1 MSMGNGPAS
10 PRRFQPLRK
19 GRVPRYA
26 QRRGRD
32 GHHLLLRTLLDGYS
46 LLLED
51 IQGPAG
57 RVFQRFADLLVE
69 RLGLPLAMVSTLLPE
84 DQGLQI
90 VALSGRAAA
99 YLRGFDAG
107 DGQQRD
113 GGVLHPACT
122 ALGQDAP
129 LRVQIVATPE
139 AAPWVER
146 ACRFQ
151 LGACLQIPFRDDG
164 GGRWV
169 LSLYSHERGR
179 LPYFSDSLMEQLR
192 KTLRQFLERRGD
204 ARELLRLR
212 RYQSAALRVQQELLR
227 EKSSESSWQ
236 RLVEIL
242 VNETPVSSAWVA
254 ARKSNTS
261 LLAVRALASRDAS
274 HLQTLQD
281 LALSLDPSLWPQGQ
295 SLVGQAWRERRPL
308 GPAPLFAPGEGSP
321 AADPRRHPPPLG
333 SAMVWPIFIAEN
345 SEPRAALVVEADH
358 SQWFNEALRNLL
370 IQISESFSLSLE
382 QREYQRR
389 IENLAL
395 MDTLTRL
402 PNRRYLEQWLEES
415 LARNHHNAHDCLAI
429 CMLDL
434 DGFKAV
440 NDRHGHAAGDH
451 LLQEIAAR
459 VQQSLRS
466 NDLFARWGG
475 DEFVLVME
483 DMPDRRH
490 VEEALNK
497 IRLLIEDPVAVD
509 TATVVQVGTSMG
521 VCVCAGGS
529 QESAAVLLRHADSAL
544 YVSKRRK
551 GRRSRVWTFSDELEA
566 GGKGDPA
573 R

>member
-1 MSMGNGPAS
+1 MSMGNDPAS
-10 PRRFQPLRK
+10 PQRFQPLRQ
-19 GRVPRYA
+19 GCCPRYA
-26 QRRGRD
+26 QGQGRD
-32 GHHLLLRTLLDGYS
+32 GHNLLLRTLLDGYS
-46 LLLED
+46 LFLED

-57 RVFQRFADLLVE
+57 RVFQRFADLLVG
-69 RLGLPLAMVSTLLPE
+69 RLDLPLVMVSTLLPE
-84 DQGLQI
+84 DKGLQI

-99 YLRGFDAG
+99 YLHGFDAG
-107 DGQQRD
+107 DEQKRA
-113 GGVLHPACT
+113 GGILYPAWA
-122 ALGQDAP
+122 ALRQDAP
-129 LRVQIVATPE
+129 LRLQIVATTE
-139 AAPWVER
+139 AVPWVER
-146 ACRFQ
+146 ARRFH
-151 LGACLQIPFRDDG
+151 LDGCLQIPFQEDS

-169 LSLYSHERGR
+169 LSLYRHERGR
-179 LPYFSDSLMEQLR
+179 LPHFSDSLTEQLR

-227 EKSSESSWQ
+227 EKSSETSWQ

-242 VNETPVSSAWVA
+242 VNETPISSAWVA
-254 ARKSNTS
+254 VRKNNSS
-261 LLAVRALASRDAS
+261 RLAVHALACRDAS
-274 HLQTLQD
+274 CLQALQRLD
-281 LALSLDPSLWPQGQ
+281 LSLDPSLCPQGQ
-295 SLVGQAWRERRPL
+295 SLVGQAWRERRLL
-308 GPAPLFAPGEGSP
+308 GPAPLFPPSETPTAT
-321 AADPRRHPPPLG
+321 DPRRHPPALG
-333 SAMVWPIFIAEN
+333 SVMVWPIFISEN
-345 SEPRAALVVEADH
+345 SEPRAVLVVEADH

-370 IQISESFSLSLE
+370 TQISESFSLSLE

-395 MDTLTRL
+395 MDALTRL

-415 LARNHHNAHDCLAI
+415 LARNQRNACDCLAI

-440 NDRHGHAAGDH
+440 NDRYGHAAGDH

-497 IRLLIEDPVAVD
+497 IRLLIEEPVVLD
-509 TATVVQVGTSMG
+509 TATVKVGTSMG
-521 VCVCAGGS
+521 VCVCTGGS
-529 QESAAVLLRHADSAL
+529 QENAAVFLRQADSAL

-551 GRRSRVWTFSDELEA
+551 NRRSRVWTFSDEMDAA
-566 GGKGDPA
+566 GKEDLA

>member
-1 MSMGNGPAS
+1 MSMGNDPAS
-10 PRRFQPLRK
+10 SPPRFQPLRK
-19 GRVPRYA
+19 GRSPRYA
-26 QRRGRD
+26 QGQGRD
-32 GHHLLLRTLLDGYS
+32 GHNLLLRTLLDGYS
-46 LLLED
+46 LFLED

-57 RVFQRFADLLVE
+57 RVFQNFADLLVG
-69 RLGLPLAMVSTLLPE
+69 RLDLPLVMVSTLLPD

-99 YLRGFDAG
+99 YLRGFDSG
-107 DGQQRD
+107 DERQRG
-113 GGVLHPACT
+113 GGVLYPARA
-122 ALGQDAP
+122 ALRQDAP
-129 LRVQIVATPE
+129 LRLKIATTE
-139 AAPWVER
+139 ALPWVER
-146 ACRFQ
+146 ARRFH
-151 LGACLQIPFRDDG
+151 LGGCLQIPFQDDG

-169 LSLYSHERGR
+169 LSLYCHERGR
-179 LPYFSDSLMEQLR
+179 LPHFSASLTEQLR
-192 KTLRQFLERRGD
+192 KTLRQFLERRSD

-261 LLAVRALASRDAS
+261 LLAIRALASRDAS
-274 HLQTLQD
+274 HLQTLQGLD
-281 LALSLDPSLWPQGQ
+281 LSLDPSLWPQGQ
-295 SLVGQAWRERRPL
+295 SFVGQAWRERRPL
-308 GPAPLFAPGEGSP
+308 GPAPLFPPGDTP
-321 AADPRRHPPPLG
+321 AGADPQRHPPPLG
-333 SAMVWPIFIAEN
+333 SAMVWPIFISEN

-370 IQISESFSLSLE
+370 TQISESFSLSLE

-415 LARNHHNAHDCLAI
+415 LARNHHNAHNCLAI

-440 NDRHGHAAGDH
+440 NDHYGHAAGDH

-490 VEEALNK
+490 IEEALNK
-497 IRLLIEDPVAVD
+497 IRLLIEDPIGLGTD
-509 TATVVQVGTSMG
+509 TVKVGTSMG

-529 QESAAVLLRHADSAL
+529 QENAAGFLRQADSAL

-551 GRRSRVWTFSDELEA
+551 GRRSRVWTFSDELDA
-566 GGKGDPA
+566 GGKDDLT

>member
-1 MSMGNGPAS
+1 MGNGPAS
-10 PRRFQPLRK
+10 PLRFQPLRK
-19 GRVPRYA
+19 GCGPRYA
-26 QRRGRD
+26 QGRGRD
-32 GHHLLLRTLLDGYS
+32 GHNLLLRTLLDGYS
-46 LLLED
+46 LFLED

-57 RVFQRFADLLVE
+57 RVFQGFADLLVE
-69 RLGLPLAMVSTLLPE
+69 RLGLPLVMVSTLLPE
-84 DQGLQI
+84 GKGLQI

-99 YLRGFDAG
+99 YLRGFDSG
-107 DGQQRD
+107 DEQQRD
-113 GGVLHPACT
+113 GGVLYPACT
-122 ALGQDAP
+122 ALRQDAP
-129 LRVQIVATPE
+129 LRWQIVATTE
-139 AAPWVER
+139 ALPWVER
-146 ACRFQ
+146 ARRFH
-151 LGACLQIPFRDDG
+151 LGGCLQIPFQGDG

-169 LSLYSHERGR
+169 LSLYCHEHGR
-179 LPYFSDSLMEQLR
+179 LPHFSASLTEQLR
-192 KTLRQFLERRGD
+192 KTLCQFLERRSD

-254 ARKSNTS
+254 ARKSNSS
-261 LLAVRALASRDAS
+261 LLAIRALASRDAS
-274 HLQTLQD
+274 HLQTLQGHD
-281 LALSLDPSLWPQGQ
+281 LSLDPSRWPQGQ

-308 GPAPLFAPGEGSP
+308 GPAPLFSP
-321 AADPRRHPPPLG
+321 DDTPVAADPRRHPPPLG
-333 SAMVWPIFIAEN
+333 SAMVWPISLSEN
-345 SEPRAALVVEADH
+345 SEPRAVLVVEANH

-370 IQISESFSLSLE
+370 AQISESFSLSLE

-395 MDTLTRL
+395 MDALTRL

-415 LARNHHNAHDCLAI
+415 LARNQHNAHNCLAI

-440 NDRHGHAAGDH
+440 NDQYGHAAGDH

-459 VQQSLRS
+459 VQQSLRF
-466 NDLFARWGG
+466 NDLFSRWGG

-490 VEEALNK
+490 IEEALHK
-497 IRLLIEDPVAVD
+497 IRLLIEEPIALD
-509 TATVVQVGTSMG
+509 TATVRVGTSMG

-529 QESAAVLLRHADSAL
+529 QENAAALLRQADSAL

-551 GRRSRVWTFSDELEA
+551 GRRSNAWTFSDELDA
-566 GGKGDPA
+566 AGKGDPA
-573 R
+573 P